1 MAMDPEHAQW
11 CVGDRTSINGQYCT
25 VRFKGVVP
33 PTTGEWLGVEWD
45 DPTRGKHDGQHE
57 GVRYFHVRN
66 GAEKGGSFVRLKKVD
81 KCMSL
86 EDAVRDRYSTQLQE
100 GDEKTTFVDSKAQS
114 IDVVLV
120 GADKAFGEQSQI
132 SQLRDVCIQS
142 MPIFGAKNADLL
154 DTFLP
159 NVVHLDISKTLVSSW
174 AVVVSIVRKLHRLR
188 ELRVCSNH
196 FSDSTTYLPSVEG
209 RIHSVEELF
218 LNTMQGDIYASTDYA
233 EALSVVS
240 RLFPKLH
247 ALHVAGNKTTTL
259 TRDDGT
265 HGFPPCLKLLNLE
278 DNLLR
283 SWNDVRALGDLE
295 TLENLNIAKNGI
307 SSITMQGGDAVFTR
321 LRVLNIS
328 RNNLTSWTS
337 VSELSRLPALEE
349 LIIAHNPLFDGEKGL
364 HVRQSIIA
372 RLPKLRRL
380 NKSDVTE
387 QERIIAERFYL
398 ATYAKEFW
406 AVKGAPEDPTAAISF
421 QTEHPTYGLLVSKHG
436 EPEQPKAVTVALKDG
451 FVRIHAT
458 KVSGGDVQI
467 QLPKTTTVARLR
479 QVLKAKKVLPPKGDF
494 SVLIYH
500 GDEDGSFDV
509 ELDDDMRDLGFF
521 DVTSGRVAVK
531 QDPFAP

>member
-1 MAMDPEHAQW
+1 MEPCEFSWLLLCAKAMGRNW
-11 CVGDRTSINGQYCT
+11 RQYSA
-25 VRFKGVVP
+25 VLVP
-33 PTTGEWLGVEWD
+33 HL
-45 DPTRGKHDGQHE
+45 
-57 GVRYFHVRN
+57 RY
-66 GAEKGGSFVRLKKVD
+66 
-81 KCMSL
+81 
-86 EDAVRDRYSTQLQE
+86 
-100 GDEKTTFVDSKAQS
+100 
-114 IDVVLV
+114 IDVFFL
-120 GADKAFGEQSQI
+120 QS
-132 SQLRDVCIQS
+132 
-142 MPIFGAKNADLL
+142 
-154 DTFLP
+154 FLP
-159 NVVHLDISKTLVSSW
+159 LSVLMRWGAASHRDSVVTS
-174 AVVVSIVRKLHRLR
+174 
-188 ELRVCSNH
+188 
-196 FSDSTTYLPSVEG
+196 
-209 RIHSVEELF
+209 
-218 LNTMQGDIYASTDYA
+218 GDIYASTDYA

-479 QVLKAKKVLPPKGDF
+479 QGTRVSLGTTTSVHHKSIAVHTLLSLMSACEF
-494 SVLIYH
+494 SHALVVFKSYRLCMPLTY
-500 GDEDGSFDV
+500 
-509 ELDDDMRDLGFF
+509 
-521 DVTSGRVAVK
+521 VK
-531 QDPFAP
+531 PLR